1 MIKLG
6 FFGAFFSVA
15 TTFFVFGFTGATA
28 TGDFLTVAA
37 RVRGDSLQKIK
48 KKKKKKN
55 LGRNKNRGERKE
67 KIKEKGKKEKKKRII
82 TWLN

>member
-15 TTFFVFGFTGATA
+15 TTFFVFGFIGATA
-28 TGDFLTVAA
+28 TGDFLTIAA

-48 KKKKKKN
+48 KKKKKKKS
-55 LGRNKNRGERKE
+55 GENRGERKE
-67 KIKEKGKKEKKKRII
+67 KIKRKEKIIRIM
-82 TWLN
+82 TWLS